1 MRKATRVKKPLVT
14 SDQLKR
20 GVKYVLD
27 RLWLFDISTIAQA
40 ECHYPKH
47 VPGTNRAQSAE
58 IMREAIFVR
67 ARRDELPWRFIF
79 FCFHKNE
86 AGEESYGYLVKD
98 DLPPSVQTNITHSVH
113 EAMDA
118 FVATEPK
125 DTYVSH
131 GWVAFCSDAVD
142 LTETLEN
149 MVEHLAENCKAFD
162 TEAVEKAKQL
172 RKLRRTIDVATE
184 PRKDLCAI
192 PNQVATV

>member
-98 DLPPSVQTNITHSVH
+98 D
-113 EAMDA
+113 
-118 FVATEPK
+118 F
-125 DTYVSH
+125 VSH

-162 TEAVEKAKQL
+162 AEAVEKAKQL